1 MILGVNGLAEIYYW
15 LYLNKVLF
23 APLSAFLIAQLTKGL
38 LDTFKSRTWQW
49 RRFFEAGGMPSS
61 HSAMVTALATASGLM
76 YGWSSSLFTITAI
89 FAIIVMYDAMGVR
102 RAAGTHAKI
111 LNQIM
116 EEMGRPDGQQNV
128 KALKELIGH
137 TPAEVAAGAVLGII
151 MAAVVF

>member
-1 MILGVNGLAEIYYW
+1 MNGLAEIYYW

>member
-1 MILGVNGLAEIYYW
+1 MAEIYYW